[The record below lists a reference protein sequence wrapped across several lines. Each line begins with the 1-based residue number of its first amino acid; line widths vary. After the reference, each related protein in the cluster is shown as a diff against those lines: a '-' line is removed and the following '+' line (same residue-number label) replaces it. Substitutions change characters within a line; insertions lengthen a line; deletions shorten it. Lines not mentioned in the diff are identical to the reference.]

1 MLPHNPGSLR
11 LAQPVLLLTRPEPQ
25 SRAFAAALADAGP
38 FRLVISPL
46 IGIAFTGALPEMEG
60 FAGLIFTSVNGVA
73 AYVDRGGPPL
83 PAYTV
88 GEATAEAA
96 RDAGMQ
102 ATAAEGNAETL
113 IALLKDLRPQ
123 GPLLHVRGRHSRGD
137 VAGRLSAAGLPVR
150 AAILYDQPALPPTP
164 EATKALSGH
173 ETIVAPVFS
182 PRTGA
187 LLSELDVH
195 APLLVAAMSE
205 AVAKALAPLHKQDLK
220 IASRPDS
227 AAMRELVADLLRR
240 ARAGEH

>member
-1 MLPHNPGSLR
+1 MTL
-11 LAQPVLLLTRPEPQ
+11 PVLLLTRPEAQ
-25 SRAFAAALADAGP
+25 SRAFAATLADAGP

-46 IGIAFTGALPEMEG
+46 IGIAPTGALPDMDG
-60 FAGLIFTSVNGVA
+60 FRGLIFTSVNGVA
-73 AYVDRGGPPL
+73 AYRALGGPPL
-83 PAYTV
+83 PAFAV

-96 RDAGMQ
+96 RAAGM
-102 ATAAEGNAETL
+102 TALAADGFAETL
-113 IALLKDLRPQ
+113 IAILKERRPP
-123 GPLLHVRGRHSRGD
+123 GPLLHIRGRHARGD
-137 VAGRLSAAGLPVR
+137 VAARLTAAGLPV
-150 AAILYDQPALPPTP
+150 ATAILYEQPALPPTP
-164 EATKALSGH
+164 EARAALSGP

-187 LLSELDVH
+187 LFSELEVQ

-227 AAMRELVADLLRR
+227 ASMRELVADLLRR